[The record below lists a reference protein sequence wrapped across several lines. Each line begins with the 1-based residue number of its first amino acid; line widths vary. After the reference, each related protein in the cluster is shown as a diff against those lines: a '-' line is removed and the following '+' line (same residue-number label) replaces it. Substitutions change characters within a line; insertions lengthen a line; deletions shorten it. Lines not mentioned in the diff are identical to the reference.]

1 LLHYLTDEALTEIPI
16 WRMIAASEETL
27 RAKARRWA
35 GRLRQSGWEAE
46 AVRGESMVGGGSLPG
61 TTLPTWLVALHH
73 PSPSALAADL
83 RAGPIPVIGR
93 IEDDRF
99 LMDPR
104 TVLPEQERELLD
116 TLRAFAARDNAM

>member
-1 LLHYLTDEALTEIPI
+1 
-16 WRMIAASEETL
+16 
-27 RAKARRWA
+27 
-35 GRLRQSGWEAE
+35 
-46 AVRGESMVGGGSLPG
+46 MVGGGSLPG

-83 RAGPIPVIGR
+83 RAAPTPVVGR

-104 TVLPEQERELLD
+104 TVLPEQEGPLLD
-116 TLRAFAARDNAM
+116 TLRALAARDKTV